1 MKKKDMPYLN
11 HILEAI
17 SDAEESV
24 KGLSKPRFLIDKD
37 KKAAA
42 VRRIEIIGEAV
53 KNISKNLKERYP
65 DVEWKKI
72 AGTRDKLIHLYF
84 GVDFDTIWDVIKN
97 NFPELKKQI
106 NEIIENEGQDA

>member
-1 MKKKDMPYLN
+1 MKKKDVPYLN

-17 SDAEESV
+17 NDVEESV
-24 KGLSKPRFLIDKD
+24 KNLSKSEFLIDKD
-37 KKAAA
+37 KKDAA
-42 VRRIEIIGEAV
+42 VRRIEIIGEV
-53 KNISKNLKERYP
+53 IKNISQITKEKYP

-97 NFPELKKQI
+97 NFPELKKQMEKI
-106 NEIIENEGQDA
+106 KKESK

>member
-1 MKKKDMPYLN
+1 MKKKDVPYLN

-17 SDAEESV
+17 NDVEESV
-24 KGLSKPRFLIDKD
+24 KNLSKSEFLIDKD
-37 KKAAA
+37 KKDAA

-53 KNISKNLKERYP
+53 KNISQITKEKYP

-97 NFPELKKQI
+97 NFPELKKQMEKI
-106 NEIIENEGQDA
+106 KKESK